1 MKLLVQSSLVLACLI
16 AAPAAAA
23 PEDASIN
30 AFYETLTRERA
41 LDIRNGARAFHP
53 EGLAIFLGNGGRP
66 GPVTQGSE
74 VAARLGGMAER
85 MAADGM
91 TMTNAY
97 RIERRSVIGD
107 TAVDTGYMRLTQ
119 TRNGASRNHYARFLV
134 TLKRG
139 ADGQWRIIS
148 DASWPSDEA
157 AWNATPRAEGLK
169 YDG

>member
-1 MKLLVQSSLVLACLI
+1 MKLMIQTSAVLACLI
-16 AAPAAAA
+16 AAPASAA
-23 PEDASIN
+23 PDDASLN
-30 AFYETLTRERA
+30 AFYEELTRERA
-41 LDIRNGARAFHP
+41 QDIRNGARAFHP
-53 EGLAIFLGNGGRP
+53 EGLLIFLGDGGRP

-74 VAARLGGMAER
+74 VAARLGRMAEQ
-85 MAADGM
+85 MSEYGM

-134 TLKRG
+134 TLKCTHGR
-139 ADGQWRIIS
+139 WRIIS

-157 AWNATPRAEGLK
+157 AWNAVPRNDSLK
-169 YDG
+169 YDS